1 MGDQMAGPRQL
12 FLYPL
17 LLGLVLGAGFFLGL
31 GWTAGTAQPEAQPA
45 ARPASQPGGPPTT
58 LPIGEPTASAQQ
70 VAPRGDLASSELSTI
85 DLFQGSS
92 PSVVYITTLTDR
104 RNLWTLDVTRIES
117 GTGSG
122 FVWDKNGN
130 IITNWHVV
138 QGAAAARV
146 TLANQSQWDAR
157 LVGAA
162 PEKDLAVLHIEAP
175 GAQLQPISL
184 GTSDDLLVGQSVYAI
199 GNPFG
204 LDSTLTTGVISALG
218 REINS
223 QVTGAEIRNV
233 IQTDAAINP
242 GNSGGPLLDSAGRLI
257 GVNTSI
263 VSPSGAYAGVGFAI
277 PADTVRWVV
286 RDLIRFGQLQRP
298 SLGIEP
304 LAINARR
311 RLGVDGVV
319 VRSVD
324 EGGAAEQAGLQPTY
338 RARNGRI
345 VLGDIITNIDDTPI
359 ASWGDILQ
367 TLEQR
372 QAGEVVAVRFIRDGE
387 QQRAQ
392 VRLQPPQ

>member
-1 MGDQMAGPRQL
+1 MGDHMAGPRQL

-31 GWTAGTAQPEAQPA
+31 GWTADTAQPESQPAVRPVAQPTEVTQ
-45 ARPASQPGGPPTT
+45 SVT
-58 LPIGEPTASAQQ
+58 
-70 VAPRGDLASSELSTI
+70 PRGDLDSSERSTI
-85 DLFQGSS
+85 DLFESSS
-92 PSVVYITTLTDR
+92 PSVVYITSLTDR

-122 FVWDKNGN
+122 FVWDQRGH
-130 IITNWHVV
+130 IVTNWHVIL
-138 QGAAAARV
+138 GATTARV
-146 TLANQSQWDAR
+146 TLTDQSQWDAR
-157 LVGAA
+157 LVGYAA
-162 PEKDLAVLHIEAP
+162 EKDLAVLHIEASA
-175 GAQLQPISL
+175 GQLQPITL
-184 GTSDDLLVGQSVYAI
+184 GTSDDLRVGQSVYAI

-242 GNSGGPLLDSAGRLI
+242 GNSGGPLLDSAGRRI

-286 RDLIRFGQLQRP
+286 DDLIGFGQLQRP

-304 LAINARR
+304 LTINTR

-319 VRSVD
+319 VRSIA
-324 EGGAAEQAGLQPTY
+324 EGGAADLAGLRGTS

-345 VLGDIITNIDDTPI
+345 VLGDIITAIDGDQI
-359 ASWGDILQ
+359 SSWGDVLQ
-367 TLEQR
+367 ALEQR
-372 QAGEVVAVRFIRDGE
+372 QTGEVVAVRFIRDGE
-387 QQRAQ
+387 QQQAQ
-392 VRLQPPQ
+392 ARLQPPQ

>member
-1 MGDQMAGPRQL
+1 MDDQMAGPRQL

-17 LLGLVLGAGFFLGL
+17 LVGLVLGAGFFLGL

-45 ARPASQPGGPPTT
+45 AQPASRPGDTPAT
-58 LPIGEPTASAQQ
+58 LPVGQPTASAQR
-70 VAPRGDLASSELSTI
+70 VIPRGDLASSELSTI
-85 DLFQGSS
+85 ELFQGSS
-92 PSVVYITTLTDR
+92 PSVVYITSLTDR
-104 RNLWTLDVTRIES
+104 RNLWTLGVTRIDP

-122 FVWDKNGN
+122 FVWDQNGN
-130 IITNWHVV
+130 IVTNWHVV

-146 TLANQSQWDAR
+146 TLADQSQWDAR

-162 PEKDLAVLHIEAP
+162 PEKDLAVLHIDAP
-175 GAQLQPISL
+175 GQQLQPISL

-304 LAINARR
+304 LAISPR
-311 RLGVDGVV
+311 RLGVAGVV

-345 VLGDIITNIDDTPI
+345 MLGDIITDIDGTPI

-367 TLEQR
+367 TLELR
-372 QAGEVVAVRFIRDGE
+372 QAGEVVAVLFIRDGE
-387 QQRAQ
+387 QQQAQ

>member
-1 MGDQMAGPRQL
+1 MSDHVAGPRQL

-31 GWTAGTAQPEAQPA
+31 GWTANTAQPAEQPTMQTVAQP
-45 ARPASQPGGPPTT
+45 
-58 LPIGEPTASAQQ
+58 TAGAQQ
-70 VAPRGDLASSELSTI
+70 VTPRGELASSERSTI
-85 DLFQGSS
+85 ELFEGSS
-92 PSVVYITTLTDR
+92 PSVVYITSLTDR
-104 RNLWTLDVTRIES
+104 RNLWTLDLTRIES

-122 FVWDKNGN
+122 FVWDRRGN
-130 IITNWHVV
+130 IVTNWHVIR
-138 QGAAAARV
+138 GAAAARV
-146 TLANQSQWDAR
+146 TLADQSQWDAQ
-157 LVGAA
+157 LVGYAA
-162 PEKDLAVLHIEAP
+162 EKDLAVLHIDAP
-175 GAQLQPISL
+175 AEQLQPITL
-184 GTSDDLLVGQSVYAI
+184 GTSDDLLVGQNVYAI

-304 LAINARR
+304 LAINTRR
-311 RLGVDGVV
+311 QFGVNGVV

-324 EGGAAEQAGLQPTY
+324 EGGAADAAGLRGTY
-338 RARNGRI
+338 RARNGSI
-345 VLGDIITNIDDTPI
+345 VLGDIVTAIDGEQI

-367 TLEQR
+367 ALELR
-372 QAGEVVAVRFIRDGE
+372 QAGATVTVHFIRDGE
-387 QQRAQ
+387 QQQAQ
-392 VRLQPPQ
+392 VSLLPPQ

>member
-1 MGDQMAGPRQL
+1 MAAPRRF
-12 FLYPL
+12 FLYPML
-17 LLGLVLGAGFFLGL
+17 IGLVLGAGFFLGL
-31 GWTAGTAQPEAQPA
+31 GWTVRTAQPEAQPTTPLMA
-45 ARPASQPGGPPTT
+45 QP
-58 LPIGEPTASAQQ
+58 SVDAQRIT
-70 VAPRGDLASSELSTI
+70 PRSNLASSEQSTI
-85 DLFQGSS
+85 ELFQSSS
-92 PSVVYITTLTDR
+92 PSVVYITSLADR

-122 FVWDKNGN
+122 FVWDQRGH
-130 IITNWHVV
+130 IVTNWHVIR
-138 QGAAAARV
+138 GAAAARV
-146 TLANQSQWDAR
+146 TLPDQSQWDAR
-157 LVGAA
+157 LVGYAA
-162 PEKDLAVLHIEAP
+162 EKDLAVLHIEAP
-175 GAQLQPISL
+175 AGQLPPITL

-286 RDLIRFGQLQRP
+286 ADLIGFGRLQRP

-304 LAINARR
+304 LAINTRR
-311 RLGVDGVV
+311 QLGIDGVI
-319 VRSVD
+319 VRSVT
-324 EGGAAEQAGLQPTY
+324 EGSAADVAELQGTT
-338 RARNGRI
+338 RSRNGRI
-345 VLGDIITNIDDTPI
+345 ILGDIITAIDAEQI
-359 ASWGDILQ
+359 SSWGDVLQ
-367 TLEQR
+367 ALELR
-372 QAGEVVAVRFIRDGE
+372 RAGEVVAVRFIRDGE
-387 QQRAQ
+387 KQQAQ
-392 VRLQPPQ
+392 LRLQPPQ

>member
-1 MGDQMAGPRQL
+1 MDDQMAGTRQL

-31 GWTAGTAQPEAQPA
+31 GWTANTAQPDAQPA
-45 ARPASQPGGPPTT
+45 AQPAIRPVAQ
-58 LPIGEPTASAQQ
+58 PTAGTQQ
-70 VAPRGDLASSELSTI
+70 VMPRGDLGSSEQSTI
-85 DLFQGSS
+85 ELFQGSS
-92 PSVVYITTLTDR
+92 PSVVYITSLAER

-122 FVWDKNGN
+122 FVWDKRGN

-138 QGAAAARV
+138 RGAAAARV
-146 TLANQSQWDAR
+146 TLTDQTQWDAR
-157 LVGAA
+157 LVGYAR
-162 PEKDLAVLHIEAP
+162 EKDLAVLHIDAP
-175 GAQLQPISL
+175 AERLHPIPL
-184 GTSDDLLVGQSVYAI
+184 GTSDDLQVGQSVYAI

-204 LDSTLTTGVISALG
+204 LNSTLTTGVISALG

-223 QVTGAEIRNV
+223 QEPGAEIRNV

-298 SLGIEP
+298 SLGIEH
-304 LAINARR
+304 LAINTRR

-319 VRSVD
+319 VRSVQ
-324 EGGAAEQAGLQPTY
+324 ENGAGEAAGLQGTY
-338 RARNGRI
+338 RARDGSI
-345 VLGDIITNIDDTPI
+345 VLGDIITSIDGNPI
-359 ASWGDILQ
+359 ASWGDVLQ
-367 TLEQR
+367 ALELR
-372 QAGEVVAVRFIRDGE
+372 QAGEVVAVRFIRDSE
-387 QQRAQ
+387 QQQAQ
-392 VRLQPPQ
+392 VRLQPPE

>member
-1 MGDQMAGPRQL
+1 MAGPRQL

-17 LLGLVLGAGFFLGL
+17 LLGLMLGAGFFLGL
-31 GWTAGTAQPEAQPA
+31 GWTADTAQPESQPAVRPVAQP
-45 ARPASQPGGPPTT
+45 T
-58 LPIGEPTASAQQ
+58 ESAQR
-70 VAPRGDLASSELSTI
+70 VTPRGDLASSERSTI
-85 DLFQGSS
+85 DLFESSS
-92 PSVVYITTLTDR
+92 PSVVYITSLADR
-104 RNLWTLDVTRIES
+104 RNLWTLDITRIES

-122 FVWDKNGN
+122 LVWDQRGH
-130 IITNWHVV
+130 IVTNWHVIR
-138 QGAAAARV
+138 GAAAARV
-146 TLANQSQWDAR
+146 TLSDQSQWDAQ
-157 LVGAA
+157 LVGYAE
-162 PEKDLAVLHIEAP
+162 EKDLAVLHIDASA
-175 GAQLQPISL
+175 GQLQPITL

-223 QVTGAEIRNV
+223 QVPGAEIRNV

-286 RDLIRFGQLQRP
+286 ADLIGFGQLQRP

-304 LAINARR
+304 LAIDTRR

-319 VRSVD
+319 VRSIA
-324 EGGAAEQAGLQPTY
+324 EGGAADVAGLRGTS

-345 VLGDIITNIDDTPI
+345 VLGDIITAIDDDQI
-359 ASWGDILQ
+359 FSWGDVLQ
-367 TLEQR
+367 ALELR
-372 QAGEVVAVRFIRDGE
+372 QAGEVVAVRFIRDGQLQE
-387 QQRAQ
+387 TQA
-392 VRLQPPQ
+392 RLQPPQ

>member
-1 MGDQMAGPRQL
+1 MGDQMAGTRQL

-31 GWTAGTAQPEAQPA
+31 GWTANTAQPDAQPA
-45 ARPASQPGGPPTT
+45 AQPAIRPVAQ
-58 LPIGEPTASAQQ
+58 PTAGTQQ
-70 VAPRGDLASSELSTI
+70 VMPRGDLGSSEQSTI
-85 DLFQGSS
+85 ELFQGSS
-92 PSVVYITTLTDR
+92 PSVVYITSLTER

-122 FVWDKNGN
+122 FVWDKRGN

-138 QGAAAARV
+138 RGAAVARV
-146 TLANQSQWDAR
+146 TLTDQTQWDAR
-157 LVGAA
+157 LVGYAR
-162 PEKDLAVLHIEAP
+162 EKDLAVLHIDAP
-175 GAQLQPISL
+175 AERLHPIPL
-184 GTSDDLLVGQSVYAI
+184 GTSDDLQVGQSVYAI

-204 LDSTLTTGVISALG
+204 LNSTLTTGVISALG

-223 QVTGAEIRNV
+223 QEPGAEIRNV

-298 SLGIEP
+298 SLGIEH
-304 LAINARR
+304 LAINTRR

-319 VRSVD
+319 VRSVQ
-324 EGGAAEQAGLQPTY
+324 EGGAGEAAGLRGTY
-338 RARNGRI
+338 RARDGSI
-345 VLGDIITNIDDTPI
+345 VLGDIITSIDGNPI
-359 ASWGDILQ
+359 ASWGDVLQ
-367 TLEQR
+367 ALELR
-372 QAGEVVAVRFIRDGE
+372 QAGEVVVVRFIRDSE
-387 QQRAQ
+387 QQQAQ
-392 VRLQPPQ
+392 VRLQPPE

>member
-1 MGDQMAGPRQL
+1 MMGDQMAAPRQL
-12 FLYPL
+12 FLYPM

-31 GWTAGTAQPEAQPA
+31 GWTARTAQPEAQPTV
-45 ARPASQPGGPPTT
+45 QPV
-58 LPIGEPTASAQQ
+58 AQPSESTQ
-70 VAPRGDLASSELSTI
+70 KVTPRGNLASSERSTI
-85 DLFQGSS
+85 ELFQSSS
-92 PSVVYITTLTDR
+92 PSVVYITSLTDR

-122 FVWDKNGN
+122 FIWDQRGH
-130 IITNWHVV
+130 IVTNWHVI

-146 TLANQSQWDAR
+146 TLPDQSQWDAR
-157 LVGAA
+157 LVGYAA
-162 PEKDLAVLHIEAP
+162 EKDLALLHIEAP
-175 GAQLQPISL
+175 SGQLPPITL
-184 GTSDDLLVGQSVYAI
+184 GSSDDLLVGQSVYAI

-242 GNSGGPLLDSAGRLI
+242 GNSGGPLLDSDGRLI

-286 RDLIRFGQLQRP
+286 GDLINFGQLQRP

-304 LAINARR
+304 LAIDTRR
-311 RLGVDGVV
+311 RLGVEGVV
-319 VRSVD
+319 VRSITD
-324 EGGAAEQAGLQPTY
+324 GGAADSAGLRGTM

-345 VLGDIITNIDDTPI
+345 ILGDIITAIDDDHV
-359 ASWGDILQ
+359 ASWGDVLQ
-367 TLEQR
+367 ALELR
-372 QAGEVVAVRFIRDGE
+372 QAGEVVAVNFIRDGE
-387 QQRAQ
+387 SQQAQ